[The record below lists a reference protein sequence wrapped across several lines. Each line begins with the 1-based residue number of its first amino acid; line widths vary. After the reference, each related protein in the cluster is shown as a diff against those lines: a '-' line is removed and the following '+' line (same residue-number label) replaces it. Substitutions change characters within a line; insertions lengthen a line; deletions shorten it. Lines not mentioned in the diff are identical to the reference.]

1 MALYGLI
8 KIFKYGCGLIF
19 IIKIW
24 LIKMNKFNF
33 FLLVILSLT
42 LFVGSAYANNVD
54 AIFVYGDGCPHCATA
69 RTYVESVTQ
78 KYSDLNV
85 TYIEINDNIEVV
97 LNLYS
102 SYGVPSNEQGSV
114 PILFIGKD
122 YVLGDSPIINQIEPF
137 YLKCKDQNCPD
148 SNLGVIDET
157 NTPGEFSLNSLIL
170 LAFADAVNPCELAVL
185 IILMTA
191 ILTQYPENK
200 KKALQAGLA
209 FSSAIFLMYF
219 IFGVL
224 IITGFKFLS
233 NYLNVSN
240 TLFFSV
246 LALLAIVLGLLN
258 LKDAVVYGGGGFI
271 MEVPQKW
278 RPKMKALIQGT
289 TSVKGAFVV
298 GLIVSLFLTPCTA
311 GPYFV
316 AAGMLAAFS
325 WVTSI
330 PYFLLYMIIFI
341 SPMITIT
348 IITYLGFAKVEDM
361 GGWRERNLKKLH
373 LVAGLIMLLIGLMML
388 AWALGIISF

>member
-1 MALYGLI
+1 MK
-8 KIFKYGCGLIF
+8 KI
-19 IIKIW
+19 
-24 LIKMNKFNF
+24 NF
-33 FLLVILSLT
+33 FLLIIFAFT
-42 LFVGSAYANNVD
+42 LFSAFAYAKSVD

-69 RTYVESVTQ
+69 RTYVESVAQ

-85 TYIEINDNIEVV
+85 TYIEINQNMDFV
-97 LNLYS
+97 LSLYS
-102 SYGVPSNEQGSV
+102 SYGVPTEEQGTV
-114 PILFIGKD
+114 PILFIGSD
-122 YVLGDSPIINQIEPF
+122 YVLGDSPIINQIETL
-137 YLKCKDQNCPD
+137 YLKCKDQNCHNTN
-148 SNLGVIDET
+148 SNLIGGV
-157 NTPGEFSLNSLIL
+157 NNKMEFSLNSLIL

-191 ILTQYPENK
+191 ILTQYPNNK

-240 TLFFSV
+240 TLFFSI
-246 LALLAIVLGLLN
+246 LAILAIVLGILN
-258 LKDAVVYGGGGFI
+258 LKDAIVYGGGGFI

-316 AAGMLAAFS
+316 AAGMLAAFP

-330 PYFLLYMIIFI
+330 PYFLLYMLIFI
-341 SPMITIT
+341 SPMIIIT
-348 IITYLGFAKVEDM
+348 IITYIGFAKVEDM

-373 LVAGLIMLLIGLMML
+373 LVAGLIMLIIGLMML
-388 AWALGIISF
+388 AWTFWIISF